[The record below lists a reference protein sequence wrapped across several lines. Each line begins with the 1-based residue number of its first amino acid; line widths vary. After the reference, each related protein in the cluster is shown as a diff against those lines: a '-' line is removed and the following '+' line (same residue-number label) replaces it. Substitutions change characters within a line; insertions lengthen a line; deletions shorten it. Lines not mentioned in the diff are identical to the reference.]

1 VDRRTSALLDVT
13 PVRTL
18 GHGTATQD
26 ELIDRLHAADIALVI
41 DVRIA
46 PGSKR
51 HPHVAR
57 DALAEWLP
65 AGGIAYRWEKSLGG
79 FRKLAA
85 DSPDTALRNES
96 FRAYAGHMRTP
107 EFADAI
113 ARALADA
120 STAAVAVMCS
130 ESVWW
135 RCHRRLIADFLELA
149 RGVDVEHL
157 MPDGRLDRHVPTDGV
172 RRRADGL
179 LVYDAGASPLPAVD

>member
-1 VDRRTSALLDVT
+1 MTT
-13 PVRTL
+13 VRTF

-26 ELIDRLHAADIALVI
+26 ELLQRLHTAGVDLVV

-51 HPHVAR
+51 HPHVSR
-57 DALAEWLP
+57 DALAQWLP
-65 AGGIAYRWEKSLGG
+65 DASVGYRWEKRLGG

-85 DSPDTALRNES
+85 DSPDVALRNES

-107 EFADAI
+107 EFGDAI
-113 ARALADA
+113 TELLDDTTKAH
-120 STAAVAVMCS
+120 VAVMCS

-135 RCHRRLIADFLELA
+135 RCHRRLIADFLQLA
-149 RGVDVEHL
+149 RGVEVENL

-172 RRRADGL
+172 RVRADGL
-179 LVYDAGASPLPAVD
+179 LVYDAGASPLLTGD